1 MAYRTTTCR
10 QDDDGMV
17 DCELEAAEAL
27 AGLAHSAL
35 PSRSTASDASESP
48 ANSRSPPPPNEDHE
62 TLPPRHNI
70 ENPLPNI
77 LGSGNE
83 FEISPSLTCSFDYP
97 SVIGSKS
104 RQNITEVEKEARRL
118 RRVLANRES
127 ARQTIR
133 RRQAMYEELTKKAA
147 DLALENENLKKEKE
161 LAAKEYDCLKSTN
174 NSLKAQM
181 TSVVKEEAQD
191 IHEVSNSTQP
201 EMSTAPSFFY
211 NRSPMMP
218 CMWRPIFQ
226 PLDAIHLQ
234 HGSQSG
240 FSSNV
245 GEPTPFLKQEH
256 STSNPAT
263 PFYVLPFPWLLPFHA
278 PNPYFPQSSDH
289 NETSVLHQCSMS
301 SSITPVSME
310 QHRIF
315 LPVKDEMEDSN
326 STQAIHKDDCKEV
339 GLGFLSG
346 LGTSCTTDGIRQHL
360 EPHPK
365 QAAALMAGAKVGS
378 LGGEVRDINT
388 ISSSNVRQ
396 ITRDSFEDK
405 GVLTCPSKNSAE
417 ATAAIEAR
425 KRRKEI
431 MKLKN
436 HLHCRPCHMH

>member
-10 QDDDGMV
+10 QYDDGMV

-35 PSRSTASDASESP
+35 STASDASESP
-48 ANSRSPPPPNEDHE
+48 ANSRSPPPPPPPHE
-62 TLPPRHNI
+62 A
-70 ENPLPNI
+70 
-77 LGSGNE
+77 
-83 FEISPSLTCSFDYP
+83 
-97 SVIGSKS
+97 
-104 RQNITEVEKEARRL
+104 EKEARRL

-147 DLALENENLKKEKE
+147 DLALENENLKKV
-161 LAAKEYDCLKSTN
+161 
-174 NSLKAQM
+174 

-191 IHEVSNSTQP
+191 IYEVSNSTQP

-211 NRSPMMP
+211 NHSPMMP
-218 CMWRPIFQ
+218 CIWRPMFQ

-234 HGSQSG
+234 HGSQNG

-278 PNPYFPQSSDH
+278 PSPYFPQSSDH
-289 NETSVLHQCSMS
+289 NETSVLHQCSVS
-301 SSITPVSME
+301 SSITPVSGVSME
-310 QHRIF
+310 QHRVF
-315 LPVKDEMEDSN
+315 LPVKDETEDSN
-326 STQAIHKDDCKEV
+326 YTQAIQKDDCKEV

-346 LGTSCTTDGIRQHL
+346 LGTNCTTEGIRQHL
-360 EPHPK
+360 EPRPK
-365 QAAALMAGAKVGS
+365 QTAALMAGTKVSS
-378 LGGEVRDINT
+378 LGGEVCDLNT
-388 ISSSNVRQ
+388 ISSSTLSQ